1 MTKSLLPPQ
10 YAPLVNPNTGLID
23 PNWFNYFKSEHA
35 RTGGDSSDAILDA
48 TAQATFRATVG
59 TTSAGALATILLQV
73 RTAVG
78 AAWSTASI
86 ALSAMTGGTSRIELN
101 ADTIQLNGTVL
112 SSGAINGAMVG
123 NAALDSQHLASTAA
137 TVNQSVQVPGPITPT
152 LGQVNTWI
160 NLATLPAITT
170 IAGLPVDID
179 GQFMLHNT
187 DAGSPGTHHYGLRL
201 QRNGVTIWPAVAP
214 TYGSDGGS
222 FFNQPINWSEKP
234 GAGSMVYTVD
244 YFPDSISCDAVN
256 ITLRAN
262 YIKR

>member
-1 MTKSLLPPQ
+1 MPLKLPRLTVDIADSDGKPLGVFTRFWDQFATAIEGAIASILNVSNSL
-10 YAPLVNPNTGLID
+10 NN
-23 PNWFNYFKSEHA
+23 
-35 RTGGDSSDAILDA
+35 A
-48 TAQATFRATVG
+48 TAQGLFTATEG
-59 TTSAGALATILLQV
+59 TPSAGALATILLQV
-73 RTAVG
+73 RTTVG
-78 AAWSTASI
+78 DTFHAASI
-86 ALSAMTGGTSRIELN
+86 KLSAMAAGLSRVEIT
-101 ADTIQLNGTVL
+101 ADTILLDGTVL
-112 SSGAINGAMVG
+112 NNG
-123 NAALDSQHLASTAA
+123 ALDSQHLASTAA

-152 LGQVNTWI
+152 LGQVNTWV

-170 IAGLPVDID
+170 VAGLPVDID

-187 DAGSPGTHHYGLRL
+187 DVGSPGTHHYGVRV

-234 GAGSMVYTVD
+234 GAGSMIYTLD

-256 ITLRAN
+256 ITFRAN